1 MTIDIEIQNRT
12 TAILRLSGRLDTANA
27 PLLEQKIKQWG
38 NEITELVLDFEGLDY
53 ISSMGLRVLL
63 YAKKVSKEKKRQFV
77 IKNISQSV
85 REVFELTGFV
95 NLVVREEGFA
105 ILRKD
110 EPEGIVLYLNGEM
123 ANENIPSIL
132 EELAKIREHC
142 SFTNCHTTTVILDME
157 KLYCILPGSFRQL
170 RQAIVDT
177 EWEGRNLLVRNV
189 PRDYLK
195 EVEIGGL
202 GKLVKESQE

>member
-1 MTIDIEIQNRT
+1 MTIDIEVNNRT
-12 TAILRLSGRLDTANA
+12 TAILKLSGRLDTANA

-38 NEITELVLDFEGLDY
+38 DEITELVLDFDGLDY

-63 YAKKVSKEKKRQFV
+63 NAKKASKEKNRQFV

-105 ILRKD
+105 VLRRD

-123 ANENIPSIL
+123 ANENITVVL
-132 EELAKIREHC
+132 EELAKIKENG
-142 SFTNCHTTTVILDME
+142 SLVDYPVTVILDME
-157 KLYCILPGSFRQL
+157 KLYCMLPSALKQL
-170 RQAIVDT
+170 RQAIADT
-177 EWEGRNLLVRNV
+177 AWRNRNLFVRNV
-189 PRDYLK
+189 PKDYLN
-195 EVEIGGL
+195 EIGSG
-202 GKLVKESQE
+202 GFGQLVEGN